1 MEKIL
6 DLISKEVSDAF
17 EAAGYDKALGK
28 CGVSN
33 RPDLCEFQCNGAMA
47 GAKQYH
53 KAPFMIADEV
63 AAKLSGNEMFE
74 KVDSV
79 KPGFLNLTLSREFV
93 RSYIVKMLHE
103 KRFGV
108 DLPGHEPTIVL
119 DYGGPNV
126 AKPLHVG
133 HLRSAVIGE
142 SLKRILRYTGNKV
155 IGDVH
160 LGDWGLQMGLII
172 TELKLQKPDLPYFDE
187 SYTGS
192 YPKEPPFT
200 LSELETIYPLAS
212 GKSKEDEAYKAAALE
227 ATKKLQD
234 GDRGYRALWHHILNV
249 SVSDL
254 KKNYKNLNVD
264 FDLWWGESTV
274 HDIIPSMVDYFKDN
288 GYAHESQGALVIDVT
303 RDDDAKELPPCIVL
317 KSDGA
322 ALYATTDL
330 ATIKKRMDEY
340 HPDAIYYVADKRQT
354 LHFTQVFRS
363 AHISKLVM
371 PETDLQFVGFGT
383 MNGSDGK
390 PFKTRQGG
398 VMRLESLI
406 SEIDEKM
413 YSRIKEGNADISDEE
428 ARKTS
433 HQVALAALKYGDLSN
448 QPSKDYIF
456 DIDKFTSFEGDT
468 GPYLLYTIVRI
479 KSILAKYEEQSG
491 KKAKDARLAVSGSD
505 NEKALC
511 LALTGFAEAVE
522 SAAKELMPNRICAY
536 IYGLSNTFN
545 SFYHETRIL
554 AEEDEAKKES
564 YIALLYNTL
573 RIMETGID
581 LLGFDAPERM

>member
-1 MEKIL
+1 
-6 DLISKEVSDAF
+6 
-17 EAAGYDKALGK
+17 
-28 CGVSN
+28 
-33 RPDLCEFQCNGAMA
+33 
-47 GAKQYH
+47 
-53 KAPFMIADEV
+53 
-63 AAKLSGNEMFE
+63 
-74 KVDSV
+74 
-79 KPGFLNLTLSREFV
+79 
-93 RSYIVKMLHE
+93 
-103 KRFGV
+103 
-108 DLPGHEPTIVL
+108 
-119 DYGGPNV
+119 
-126 AKPLHVG
+126 
-133 HLRSAVIGE
+133 
-142 SLKRILRYTGNKV
+142 
-155 IGDVH
+155 
-160 LGDWGLQMGLII
+160 
-172 TELKLQKPDLPYFDE
+172 
-187 SYTGS
+187 
-192 YPKEPPFT
+192 
-200 LSELETIYPLAS
+200 
-212 GKSKEDEAYKAAALE
+212 
-227 ATKKLQD
+227 
-234 GDRGYRALWHHILNV
+234 
-249 SVSDL
+249 
-254 KKNYKNLNVD
+254 
-264 FDLWWGESTV
+264 
-274 HDIIPSMVDYFKDN
+274 
-288 GYAHESQGALVIDVT
+288 
-303 RDDDAKELPPCIVL
+303 
-317 KSDGA
+317 
-322 ALYATTDL
+322 
-330 ATIKKRMDEY
+330 
-340 HPDAIYYVADKRQT
+340 
-354 LHFTQVFRS
+354 
-363 AHISKLVM
+363 M